1 MDEYM
6 LERVPAKTWKVVLG
20 LSVALFVAC
29 LTQDGYYI
37 DDADPRK
44 WSPGWGLLLFGWMGL
59 LSGTLAWLAN
69 PLLFVSWVFL
79 AMSKFR
85 LAFYVALGAFLFA
98 MSFLLNSEV
107 ISSTRPDYS
116 KIVGYGIGYWLWIA
130 SALIVTVGAGVLTI
144 RPESDARPEPRADE
158 LKR

>member
-1 MDEYM
+1 MPD
-6 LERVPAKTWKVVLG
+6 KIWKVVLG
-20 LSVALFVAC
+20 SSVALFVAC

-37 DDADPRK
+37 DDPDPRK

-59 LSGTLAWLAN
+59 LSGTVAWLAN
-69 PLLFVSWVFL
+69 PLLFASWVFL

-85 LAFYVALGAFLFA
+85 AAFYLALGAFLIA

-107 ISSTRPDYS
+107 ISSTKPDYS

-130 SALIVTVGAGVLTI
+130 SALILAVGAGVLTI
-144 RPESDARPEPRADE
+144 RSRSDARIEPR
-158 LKR
+158 R